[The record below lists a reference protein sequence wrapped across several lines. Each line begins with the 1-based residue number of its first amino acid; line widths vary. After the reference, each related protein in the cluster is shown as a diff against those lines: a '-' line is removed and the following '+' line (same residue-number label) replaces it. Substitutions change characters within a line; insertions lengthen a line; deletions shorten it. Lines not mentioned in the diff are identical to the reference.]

1 MWHTEQVAKQLN
13 EVKPPADVEV
23 SVNLSEIKPLHAK

>member
-1 MWHTEQVAKQLN
+1 MWYTEQLAKQLN